1 MIDAQSALIYVMV
14 ISSAADSD
22 MTDRELE
29 TIGDTVKMLPAFRG
43 FDMEKL
49 PQIARECAD
58 LLQDPDGLEKA
69 FDMVKQSLPER
80 LLETA
85 YALSCDIVAT
95 DGLATQEELRFLEL
109 LRHRLEIGR
118 LEAAAIERGAR
129 ARYMPAH

>member
-58 LLQDPDGLEKA
+58 LMQDPDGLDKA
-69 FDMVKQSLPER
+69 FDMVKQSLPDR

-129 ARYMPAH
+129 ARYMPAQ

>member
-1 MIDAQSALIYVMV
+1 MIDTQSALIYVMV

-29 TIGDTVKMLPAFRG
+29 TIGDTVKMLPVFQG

-58 LLQDPDGLEKA
+58 LLQDPDGLDKA
-69 FDMVKQSLPER
+69 FAAVKQSLPER
-80 LLETA
+80 LRETA
-85 YALSCDIVAT
+85 YALACDIVAA

-109 LRHRLEIGR
+109 LRYHIGVGR

-129 ARYMPAH
+129 ARHMPAA